1 MDDLYEYLIPEYYE
15 AFHCKGS
22 DCRSTCCRGWSISLS
37 MKEYFRLLGME
48 CSPAL
53 RRRLDSAFH
62 IAEHPSADRYA
73 QITPNW
79 QGDCPLRLEN
89 GLCGLQCE
97 YGEQSIPSICRLY
110 PRGAHSAFQMECSC
124 SASCEGVMEILL
136 SLKEP
141 MRFVKKKL
149 PIAPEE
155 SPMERNDLRVRYYAP
170 IRELIIGALQTR
182 RYQLCDRITLVGA
195 MLDALHPAFMSGDAQ
210 QIEQAIEA
218 CRDMTSPDRLD
229 RDERMALYVQ
239 YRMSEMFGRYSMSV
253 APYADRAREVFGLEG
268 EEIDAR
274 SIAQAAEKYRAAAK
288 HFEKIFPDWQR
299 IFEQMLVNHVF
310 FERFP
315 FSDQHESIK
324 EEYLSLCAAYAFVRF
339 LAIGW
344 MADKEGIEPLADV
357 CAAAFRLIDHSSF
370 DRNAA
375 ALLESMG
382 VRSAENMARLTL
394 T

>member
-48 CSPAL
+48 CTPEL

-62 IAEHPSADRYA
+62 MVDHPSTDRYA

-79 QGDCPLRLEN
+79 QGDCPLRLPN

-97 YGEQSIPSICRLY
+97 CGEESIPSICRLY
-110 PRGAHSAFQMECSC
+110 PRGAHSAFEMECSC
-124 SASCEGVMEILL
+124 SGSCEGVMEILL
-136 SLKEP
+136 ELKEP
-141 MRFVKKKL
+141 MRFVRRKL
-149 PIAPEE
+149 PVRPEDAPMDRE
-155 SPMERNDLRVRYYAP
+155 DLRVRYYTQV
-170 IRELIIGALQTR
+170 RELIIGALQTR
-182 RYQLCDRITLVGA
+182 RYQLCDRITFAGA
-195 MLDALHPAFMSGDAQ
+195 MLERLHPAFLSGQSEEVERALED
-210 QIEQAIEA
+210 

-229 RDERMALYVQ
+229 KDEKFALYVQ
-239 YRMSEMFGRYSMSV
+239 YRMSEMFGRYSMNV
-253 APYADRAREVFGLEG
+253 APYADHAREMFGLDG
-268 EEIDAR
+268 DEIDGR
-274 SIAQAAEKYRAAAK
+274 SISQAVEKYRAAVK
-288 HFEKIFPDWQR
+288 RFEKQFPDWQTM
-299 IFEQMLVNHVF
+299 FEQMLVNHVF
-310 FERFP
+310 FEQFP
-315 FSDQHESIK
+315 FSDRHESIR
-324 EEYLSLCAAYAFVRF
+324 EEYWSLCAAYAFVRF
-339 LAIGW
+339 LAVGW
-344 MADKEGIEPLADV
+344 MADKEGKEALADV

-394 T
+394 I